1 MLMWLVMTAMAACV
15 FGLVGKCIVEF
26 VKEMKR

>member
-1 MLMWLVMTAMAACV
+1 MGMWLVVMAMSCAV
-15 FGLVGKCIVEF
+15 MWLVGKCIVEF